1 MTNYG
6 EEEYWDLRYEEQE
19 GRLFDWLE
27 DYGTL
32 KPIFERFMLRSDRIL
47 MLGCGNSELSEKMY
61 DDGFKTVWCLYL
73 FED

>member
-1 MTNYG
+1 MANYG
-6 EEEYWDLRYEEQE
+6 DEQYWDKRYTEQE

-27 DYGTL
+27 DYESL

-61 DDGFKTVWCLYL
+61 DDGFVNVKI
-73 FED
+73 FKF